1 MSATQNDFASRDD
14 WRADYRVVPEM
25 PAPLA
30 PSSRAK
36 SRDPAEVSLKI
47 TQRDPSTSVRD
58 DDYFKSLSARA
69 AWLQLG
75 QIFPSSDY
83 LDRVDARAPCESP
96 FLRPRRPPIQS
107 SPDQRKSLRHPAQ
120 DYKNRS
126 RPARHSGWR
135 TRPCS

>member
-58 DDYFKSLSARA
+58 DDYFKSLSARRVPP
-69 AWLQLG
+69 AWTNFPQLR
-75 QIFPSSDY
+75 
-83 LDRVDARAPCESP
+83 L
-96 FLRPRRPPIQS
+96 
-107 SPDQRKSLRHPAQ
+107 
-120 DYKNRS
+120 S
-126 RPARHSGWR
+126 RPGRCSRALRIAMSETASTTHSKFA
-135 TRPCS
+135 